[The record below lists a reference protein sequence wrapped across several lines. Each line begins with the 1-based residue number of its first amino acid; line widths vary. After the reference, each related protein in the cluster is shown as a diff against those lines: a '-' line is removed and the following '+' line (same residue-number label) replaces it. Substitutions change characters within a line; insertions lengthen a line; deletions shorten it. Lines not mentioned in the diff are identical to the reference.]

1 MARLEQT
8 IHRRATLLLFS
19 VLSAG
24 PSGLVTDGISAL
36 SELSG
41 TGAWV
46 DVRYLID
53 AGMLERRH
61 LNIYL
66 ELLLVLYNGCAYQR
80 FMMRNV
86 TGQVEIAPE
95 LSFDSMRLTNIANP
109 SEAAVS
115 WNPFIFKDG
124 HFADEAEK
132 ADTFSA
138 NASWRRMY
146 SPNQLIFYKP
156 HLYKLK
162 VR

>member
-61 LNIYL
+61 LNFYL
-66 ELLLVLYNGCAYQR
+66 C
-80 FMMRNV
+80 
-86 TGQVEIAPE
+86 I
-95 LSFDSMRLTNIANP
+95 
-109 SEAAVS
+109 
-115 WNPFIFKDG
+115 
-124 HFADEAEK
+124 
-132 ADTFSA
+132 
-138 NASWRRMY
+138 
-146 SPNQLIFYKP
+146 
-156 HLYKLK
+156 
-162 VR
+162 